1 MTGAAGET
9 AGGGPRHVWPS
20 IRIAEALEEE
30 YGSAASPDSPLP
42 SERALAQRFDVQRPT
57 IRVALEYLAQR
68 GVIYRRERSGWFVNP
83 PRWEYNPLLPP
94 SVPDERRRVEV
105 VTTDAD
111 GQPRSP
117 RPGLAFL
124 ALRQYFLD
132 GRLAV
137 AEHIYLRPDLVECL
151 GGADLTARIP
161 EFWAHISEHCGVNV
175 TAERL
180 TLVPAV
186 AGPDLAPVLG
196 MSSREPILDLNRL
209 YFSGEELIGIDL
221 EHWRSDVMTITIDN
235 PIFVGPGRAAAAGR
249 STKRGARSSRR

>member
-1 MTGAAGET
+1 MDGE
-9 AGGGPRHVWPS
+9 AGGRPVWLS

-30 YGSAASPDSPLP
+30 FGSCASPDSPLP
-42 SERALAQRFDVQRPT
+42 SERALAVRFDVQRPT

-68 GVIYRRERSGWFVNP
+68 GVIYRRERAGWFVNP

-105 VTTDAD
+105 VTTDPQ
-111 GQPRSP
+111 GQPKSP

-137 AEHIYLRPDLVECL
+137 AEHIYLRPDLVGCL
-151 GGADLTARIP
+151 AGSDLTARIP
-161 EFWAHISEHCGVNV
+161 EFWAHISEHCGVDV

-186 AGPDLAPVLG
+186 AGPDLAPVLR

-235 PIFVGPGRAAAAGR
+235 PLFAGTSSASTSGRR
-249 STKRGARSSRR
+249 TRPGARANRK